1 MSLYGTIELLGEDF
15 VFDYVFGYFVRVGT
29 ILWFRRNTPRVRGVV
44 TEVLDVEFGGVIV
57 NSGFVGAGRVNGGR
71 G

>member
-29 ILWFRRNTPRVRGVV
+29 SLWFRGNTPRVRGMV
-44 TEVLDVEFGGVIV
+44 TEVLDIILGGVIMDL
-57 NSGFVGAGRVNGGR
+57 GFVNGGK
-71 G
+71 GN